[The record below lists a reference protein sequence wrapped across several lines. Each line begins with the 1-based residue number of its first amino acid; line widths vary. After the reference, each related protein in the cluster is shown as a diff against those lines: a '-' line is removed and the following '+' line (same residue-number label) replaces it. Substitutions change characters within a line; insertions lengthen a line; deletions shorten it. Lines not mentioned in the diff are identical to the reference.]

1 MRFRP
6 RLFLTFSIFII
17 ASLLLASCGSPSAPT
32 KAGEATNEPAS
43 PATSAP
49 DASSNENSNAVSNT
63 GSDKSI
69 TIVIAEDPPSFNPI
83 VADTGYDA
91 LVMELVMLG
100 MTDVDPQ
107 GNVFPELADELP
119 TLDNGGVELRDDEST
134 MSVTWKMRQD
144 VKWQDGTPV
153 TADDVIFTWNAISD
167 PTNGSWIPGSD
178 YIDSVEKIDQYS
190 FKVNYN
196 TIYPGYL
203 TQFGG
208 EQIAIW
214 PAHYC
219 DADQGF
225 VAWDCGRQPL
235 SDGPFTLTEW
245 VEGDHMS
252 FAKNPNYFEAGKP
265 GIDEVNV
272 RIVPDDT
279 VRKTMMLNGD
289 ADIDMWINVN
299 TINDLKDSDVAKVS
313 LSPTDRWVMRLFM
326 NEAAKGTTDPA
337 ASPHPI
343 LSDVQVR
350 QAIRMA
356 VDVDTIN
363 NQIFYGLAHPVW
375 TEFFR
380 PPYVCDVPRPKF
392 DPEAAKALLEE
403 AGWTDSDGDGI
414 RECNGC
420 STAKSGYKMEMEF
433 ITYAEYGEPLELTQ
447 QLIAEMLGEIGIKM
461 NISVVEGS
469 VLWDLAE
476 NGGIEQS
483 GNFDIDIWDDGY
495 SGVDPTDYIWE
506 AYSQEAMKPG
516 DGWNFFRWNNPDV
529 DALIDE
535 AYTLDEGSRKETFCQ
550 IADYID
556 QEVPEVHLFTVP
568 NADAYSTRLEGVQ
581 SSVNDLVTWN
591 VADWQ
596 IK

>member
-1 MRFRP
+1 MITRKSSY
-6 RLFLTFSIFII
+6 LFALTLMVVLSIVLS
-17 ASLLLASCGSPSAPT
+17 ACSPSSI
-32 KAGEATNEPAS
+32 ATQDGAS
-43 PATSAP
+43 SEQPAT
-49 DASSNENSNAVSNT
+49 DSNKN
-63 GSDKSI
+63 I
-69 TIVIAEDPPSFNPI
+69 TMVIAEDPPSFNPM

-100 MTDVDPQ
+100 MTDVDPN
-107 GNVFPELADELP
+107 GEIFPELAVELP
-119 TLDNGGVELRDDEST
+119 TIDNGGVVLDEEAGT
-134 MSVTWKMRQD
+134 MTVTWQMRDD

-153 TADDVIFTWNAISD
+153 SADDVIFTWNAISD
-167 PTNGSWIPGSD
+167 PVNGSWMPGSD
-178 YIDSVEKIDQYS
+178 YIDSVEKVDDHS
-190 FKVNYN
+190 FTVSYN

-208 EQIAIW
+208 EQLAVW

-219 DADQGF
+219 DMQQGF

-235 SDGPFTLTEW
+235 SNGPFVLTEW
-245 VEGDHMS
+245 AEGDHMT
-252 FAKNPNYFEAGKP
+252 FTKNENYYQAGKP
-265 GIDEVNV
+265 EIEQVIV

-279 VRKTMMLNGD
+279 VRRTMMLNGD

-299 TINDLKDSDVAKVS
+299 TINELKDSQVVGVS

-326 NEAAKGTTDPA
+326 NQAAKGTTDPA
-337 ASPHPI
+337 STPHPI
-343 LSDVQVR
+343 LSDVRVR

-363 NQIFYGLAHPVW
+363 NEIFQGLAHPVW

-380 PPYVCDVPRPKF
+380 PPYVCDVERPTF
-392 DPEAAKALLEE
+392 DPEGAKALLEE
-403 AGWTDSDGDGI
+403 AGWTDADGDGV
-414 RECNGC
+414 RECQGC
-420 STAKSGYKMEMEF
+420 ETAEQGYPMEMEF
-433 ITYAEYGEPLELTQ
+433 IAYAEYGEPLELTQ

-461 NISVVEGS
+461 NISIVEGS

-495 SGVDPTDYIWE
+495 AGVDPTDYLWE
-506 AYSQEAMKPG
+506 AYSQEAMEPG
-516 DGWNFFRWNNPDV
+516 NGWNFFRWDNPVV

-535 AYTLDEGSRKETFCQ
+535 AYTLDEQTRQETFCA
-550 IADYID
+550 IGDFINE
-556 QEVPEVHLFTVP
+556 EVPVVHLFTSP

-591 VADWQ
+591 IADW
-596 IK
+596 KTK

>member
-1 MRFRP
+1 MFTQKRTL
-6 RLFLTFSIFII
+6 LFLTVTVI
-17 ASLLLASCGSPSAPT
+17 AGLLLVACQSANPVV
-32 KAGEATNEPAS
+32 PV
-43 PATSAP
+43 TSGAEK
-49 DASSNENSNAVSNT
+49 N
-63 GSDKSI
+63 I
-69 TIVIAEDPPSFNPI
+69 TIVIAEDPPSFNPM

-100 MTDVDPQ
+100 LTDVDPQ
-107 GNVFPELADELP
+107 GNVFPELAAELP
-119 TLDNGGVELRDDEST
+119 TVENGGVAIDEEAGT

-144 VKWQDGTPV
+144 VHWQDAKPV
-153 TADDVIFTWNAISD
+153 TAEDVLFTWNAISD
-167 PTNGSWIPGSD
+167 PNNGTWIPGSD
-178 YIDSVEKIDQYS
+178 YIDSVEQIDKFS
-190 FKVNYN
+190 FTVNYN

-208 EQIAIW
+208 EQLVIW

-219 DADQGF
+219 DATQGF

-235 SDGPFTLTEW
+235 SNGPFILEEW
-245 VEGDHMS
+245 VEGDHMTFTRNENFS
-252 FAKNPNYFEAGKP
+252 LTETPE
-265 GIDEVNV
+265 IERVNV
-272 RIVPDDT
+272 RIVPDDS
-279 VRKTMMLNGD
+279 VRKTMMLQGD

-299 TINDLKDSDVAKVS
+299 TANELQDSDVAGVS

-326 NEAAKGTTDPA
+326 NQAAKGSTDPA
-337 ASPHPI
+337 ADPHPI
-343 LSDVQVR
+343 LSDVRVR

-363 NQIFYGLAHPVW
+363 AEIFHGLANPAW

-380 PPYVCDVPRPKF
+380 PPYACEIPRPAF
-392 DPEAAKALLEE
+392 DPEAAKAALED
-403 AGWTDSDGDGI
+403 AGWTDTDGDGI
-414 RECNGC
+414 RECHGC
-420 STAKSGYKMEMEF
+420 STGAQEGYPMEMEF

-447 QLIAEMLGEIGIKM
+447 QLIAEMLGNIGMKL
-461 NISVVEGS
+461 NITVVEGS

-495 SGVDPTDYIWE
+495 AGVDPTDYIWE
-506 AYSQEAMKPG
+506 LYSQEAIEPG
-516 DGWNFFRWNNPDV
+516 SGWNIMRWNNPEV

-535 AYTLDEGSRKETFCQ
+535 AYTLDEEVRKDTFCA
-550 IADYID
+550 IANAIN
-556 QEVPEVHLFTVP
+556 EAVPIIHLFTVP
-568 NADAYSTRLEGVQ
+568 NADAYSARLEGVE

-591 VADWQ
+591 IAEWK

>member
-1 MRFRP
+1 LESP
-6 RLFLTFSIFII
+6 DVQATT
-17 ASLLLASCGSPSAPT
+17 ASDGDSNA
-32 KAGEATNEPAS
+32 N
-43 PATSAP
+43 P
-49 DASSNENSNAVSNT
+49 DAGTNTDSN
-63 GSDKSI
+63 KSI

-83 VADTGYDA
+83 VADTGFDA

-100 MTDVDPQ
+100 MTDVDPE
-107 GNVFPELADELP
+107 GNVFPELAAELP
-119 TLDNGGVELRDDEST
+119 TLDNGGVELSDDESA
-134 MSVTWKMRQD
+134 MSVTWKMRDD

-153 TADDVIFTWNAISD
+153 TAEDVIFTWNAITD

-178 YIDSVEKIDQYS
+178 YIDSVEKVDQFT
-190 FKVNYN
+190 FKINYN

-203 TQFGG
+203 TQLGG

-219 DADQGF
+219 DAEQGF
-225 VAWDCGRQPL
+225 VSWDCGRQPL
-235 SDGPFTLTEW
+235 SNGPFTLTEW
-245 VEGDHMS
+245 VEGDHMT
-252 FAKNPNYFEAGKP
+252 FAKNPNYFEDGKP
-265 GIDEVNV
+265 GIDEVNI
-272 RIVPDDT
+272 RIVPDDA
-279 VRKTMMLNGD
+279 VRKTMMMNGD

-299 TINDLKDSDVAKVS
+299 TINDLKDSEVARVS

-343 LSDVQVR
+343 LSDVKVR

-363 NQIFYGLAHPVW
+363 SQIFFGLAHPVW

-380 PPYVCDVPRPKF
+380 PPYVCDVPRPRF
-392 DPEAAKALLEE
+392 DPEAAKALLEK

-420 STAKSGYKMEMEF
+420 TTAKPGYKMEMEF

-447 QLIAEMLGEIGIKM
+447 QLIAEMLGEIGIQM

-483 GNFDIDIWDDGY
+483 GNYDIDIWDDGY
-495 SGVDPTDYIWE
+495 SGVDPTDYVWE
-506 AYSQEAMKPG
+506 AYSQEAMTPG

-529 DALIDE
+529 DALIDK
-535 AYTLDEGSRKETFCQ
+535 AYTLDEQSRKETFCK

-568 NADAYSTRLEGVQ
+568 NADAYSARLEGVQ